1 MHDVEVTGDV
11 KIRAHLLEFRLLD
24 RPMFK
29 GQTNLVQGSGVLT
42 DAVIGLAGRVYP
54 FLEVLGE
61 GDVQATGQSRLPRH
75 QLPIAATSA
84 ILATLYECS
93 VDLDCYPRQ
102 MLPLVP
108 GGIPHR
114 V

>member
-1 MHDVEVTGDV
+1 VHDVEVTWNM
-11 KIRAHLLEFRLLD
+11 KMRAHLLEFRFLD

-84 ILATLYECS
+84 ILATLHEGS